1 MKAKNDKY
9 KEKCERQ
16 GACFLPLAFESFG
29 LASKEV
35 IDIIISKLVSKA
47 SEIGNVPYPL
57 LLSYWKKRISTTLQ
71 IGTAKFILETSVC
84 KKNCQQSQD
93 IIESALLETY
103 HVRAAQ

>member
-35 IDIIISKLVSKA
+35 IDIISKLVSKA
-47 SEIGNVPYPL
+47 SEIGNVPYSL

-93 IIESALLETY
+93 IIESALLEAY